1 MGINFAYE
9 RKKFSETQQKLRR
22 EYEAAGMSD
31 EQILEL
37 YEYDLHQFNRDIAFY
52 RHTQPLVD
60 ESEYDFEEEG
70 RNTLLMKFSET
81 LTVTQKP
88 SECRKYWWLDE
99 IESTTLLQNLQR
111 LTEDELELIHKI
123 AFCDYTQKDLSKESG
138 KSPSA
143 ICQKLKTI
151 RKKLN
156 KSE

>member
-9 RKKFSETQQKLRR
+9 RKKFSEAQQKLRK
-22 EYEAAGMSD
+22 EYEAAGMTN

-60 ESEYDFEEEG
+60 ESESDFEEEG
-70 RNTLLMKFSET
+70 RNTLLMKNAET

-88 SECRKYWWLDE
+88 SESTKFWWLDE
-99 IESTTLLQNLQR
+99 IETTTLLRNLKH
-111 LTEDELELIHKI
+111 LTEDELDLINKI
-123 AFCDYTQKDLSKESG
+123 AFCNYTQKELSDESG
-138 KSPSA
+138 KSPAA

-151 RKKLN
+151 REKLK